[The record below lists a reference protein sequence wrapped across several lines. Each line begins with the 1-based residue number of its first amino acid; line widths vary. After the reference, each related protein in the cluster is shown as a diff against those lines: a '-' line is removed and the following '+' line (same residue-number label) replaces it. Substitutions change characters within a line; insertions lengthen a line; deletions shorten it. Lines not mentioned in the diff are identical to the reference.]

1 MRGLAG
7 TLLLA
12 IVCCANAAYAE
23 VNYAIF
29 PRPIEGAGT
38 MFSTGANVLRFRDSS
53 VYDCVA
59 GITDG
64 AFTLKCNKQQFGGS
78 IMHGDTVSTIFSPSG
93 YSLSAPAGGGFWQL
107 DQATGDIQFCL
118 LTPSDVSLLS
128 YCATT
133 KIR

>member
-1 MRGLAG
+1 VLFRS
-7 TLLLA
+7 
-12 IVCCANAAYAE
+12 VCCANAARAE

-38 MFSTGANVLRFRDSS
+38 MFSTGASVLRFRDGS
-53 VYDCVA
+53 VYNCVA
-59 GITDG
+59 GMQNG
-64 AFTLKCNKQQFGGS
+64 VFALNCNKQQFGGS
-78 IMHGDTVSTIFSPSG
+78 MMHGDTVTTIFSPAG

-128 YCATT
+128 YCAAA

>member
-7 TLLLA
+7 VLLVA
-12 IVCCANAAYAE
+12 IACCASAASAE

-29 PRPIEGAGT
+29 PRPIEGAGS
-38 MFSTGANVLRFRDSS
+38 MFSSGASVLRFRDGS
-53 VYDCVA
+53 VYNCVA
-59 GITDG
+59 GIQNG
-64 AFTLKCNKQQFGGS
+64 AFALTCNKQQFGGS
-78 IMHGDTVSTIFSPSG
+78 MMRDDAVTTIFSPAG

-128 YCATT
+128 YCAAS

>member
-7 TLLLA
+7 VLLVA
-12 IVCCANAAYAE
+12 IVCWANAARAE

-38 MFSTGANVLRFRDSS
+38 MFSTGANVLRFRDSG
-53 VYDCVA
+53 VYDCA
-59 GITDG
+59 ASIQNG
-64 AFTLKCNKQQFGGS
+64 AFTLTCNKRQFGGS
-78 IMHGDTVSTIFSPSG
+78 MMRGDAVTTAFSPAG

-128 YCATT
+128 YCAAT